1 MRNFYAA
8 PVSYPDATMNLDK
21 YSRRPGPDSAGGRH
35 VPFST
40 ALAVLFGGFFVQFGA
55 GFFAFGMIFWWVFGA
70 QADVTSWYRFS
81 GELQRTTG
89 VALACEHTGITEG
102 GGDHSPGTPIYRIE
116 YEYYELQGST
126 PITGIC
132 FATGM
137 NPAPGQQVE
146 IEYEP
151 GNPAVSRIVGTR
163 KSAIDAWGIFV
174 ALFPALGLIFMGLGL
189 RGNLRAVRVL
199 RTGKLARGKLV
210 EKQATNTRINNRTV
224 YRLTFEFQ
232 DEQGRIYRVS
242 GKTHI
247 TELLED
253 EELERLLYDPNH
265 PEGGVL
271 VDALPGRPEITP
283 DGEIRGASP
292 GATLLRMLL
301 PVGGVAVHVAVGVW
315 LYSS

>member
-1 MRNFYAA
+1 
-8 PVSYPDATMNLDK
+8 MNLDK

-174 ALFPALGLIFMGLGL
+174 ALFPALGLIFMVLGL